1 MTRPLRVASSNI
13 PDSVRQLIHE
23 HIPSVERLEILLLLF
38 EARTRPWTVEAIE
51 ERIRSTPESIRTN
64 VSALVGEHFVVV
76 SPSSLASPRFQF
88 QSDPPAL
95 DEAVAALAI
104 AYRTHRVAVIELI
117 YSERHESVRSFSNAF
132 KLGKPHGR

>member
-1 MTRPLRVASSNI
+1 MASTDIS
-13 PDSVRQLIHE
+13 DSVRQLIHD

-38 EARTRPWTVEAIE
+38 EARSRPWTVEAIE

-76 SPSSLASPRFQF
+76 TPSSLASPRFQY

-95 DEAVAALAI
+95 DEAVAALAV

-132 KLGKPHGR
+132 KFGKPHGR